1 MFEAV
6 NSVVSNAP
14 LLRGNS
20 DKISIAS
27 LAADQN
33 QQAAAPKAPY
43 ISPYIF
49 VDPIFDKAVIQIR
62 NSDTGDVLSQFPSKG
77 TLERRATE
85 GARQSASHQQP
96 SGDIPIGESDIT
108 VPGIVSSQSTSNT
121 AVSAQI
127 IGSSEGE
134 APQSQ
139 GTDIMPQQVSSTFVS
154 SSQPSAEPVS
164 VDTQA

>member
-49 VDPIFDKAVIQIR
+49 VDPTFDKAVIQIR

-85 GARQSASHQQP
+85 GHGNQRHISSHQVIYP
-96 SGDIPIGESDIT
+96 LVNPIL
-108 VPGIVSSQSTSNT
+108 Q
-121 AVSAQI
+121 
-127 IGSSEGE
+127 
-134 APQSQ
+134 
-139 GTDIMPQQVSSTFVS
+139 F
-154 SSQPSAEPVS
+154 PVL
-164 VDTQA
+164 